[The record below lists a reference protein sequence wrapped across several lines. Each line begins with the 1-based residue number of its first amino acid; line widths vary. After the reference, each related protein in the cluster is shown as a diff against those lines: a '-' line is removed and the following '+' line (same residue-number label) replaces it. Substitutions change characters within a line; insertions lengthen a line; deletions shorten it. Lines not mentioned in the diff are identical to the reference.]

1 MAPQYTASVVL
12 LRMLVEVAVG
22 RGLRRDELLA
32 ELGLSPELLADP
44 DARVPHEVLRLAW
57 ELIPHR
63 LNDPAFGVHLAEG
76 ARPGSLE
83 LLDYVTSHSPDLD
96 SAYRKLVRYQRL
108 IHHAAGLRFEII
120 KNAGDAGGGKDL
132 ARLSHQIP
140 TGLSISRHAPEF
152 FMAGS
157 LALGRRLMGPGFTPL
172 LVEFSHAAPP
182 DATEHRRFF
191 RTEVLFGR
199 PLTAMSFDAEAMSR
213 PLPGADPALSR
224 VLERYAEQ
232 LLAAQPAVEES
243 FLDRARRLV
252 CGKMSAELP
261 RAADVA
267 RRLGVSERTLLR
279 RLREGGL
286 TYQSLVDSVR
296 KDMALKRLQ
305 APDAT
310 PAEVGFFLG
319 FSDVSTFYRAF
330 RRWTGSTPA
339 EFRQKKAAP
348 ANQLAAP
355 VNAPSRRRR

>member
-1 MAPQYTASVVL
+1 M
-12 LRMLVEVAVG
+12 LRLLVEAAVG
-22 RGLRRDELLA
+22 RGLRRDELLQD
-32 ELGLSPELLADP
+32 LGIPPELLADP
-44 DARVPHEVLRLAW
+44 EARVPHEVMRMAW
-57 ELIPHR
+57 EEIPHR
-63 LNDPAFGVHLAEG
+63 LGDPAFGVHLAEG

-83 LLDYVTSHSPDLD
+83 LLDYVTSHSPDLG

-108 IHHAAGLRFEII
+108 IHHAAGMRFEIVQSADG
-120 KNAGDAGGGKDL
+120 NGDGDKDR

-157 LALGRRLMGPGFTPL
+157 LALGRRLVGPGFSPL
-172 LVEFSHAAPP
+172 CVEFAHAAPP
-182 DATEHRRFF
+182 DTTEHRRFF
-191 RTEVLFGR
+191 RTEVLFDR
-199 PLTAMSFDAEAMSR
+199 PLTVMSFDADRVSR

-232 LLAAQPAVEES
+232 LLAAQPPVEES

-252 CGKMSAELP
+252 CGSLSAELP

-286 TYQSLVDSVR
+286 SYQSLVDSVR

-339 EFRQKKAAP
+339 EFRGRKAAP

-355 VNAPSRRRR
+355 VNAPARRRR